1 MKRRNISERDSWLR
15 VGLVAAAMTV
25 AAISPAGLGPVAS
38 ADPVSDILASAHT
51 SANGSQ
57 LVRVVPAEDR
67 QLTFFV
73 RSTAMHRDI
82 EVNVIRP
89 ADTSAPR
96 PTLYLL
102 NGAGGGEDS
111 KTWQQQTDVASFFG
125 DKNVNVV
132 IPVGGAFSYY
142 TDWNANDPALGL
154 NKWTTFLTGE
164 LPPIVD
170 SALGTSG
177 VNAIGGLSMA
187 GGAVLSLAQTAPTL
201 YKAVG
206 SYSGCAETSS
216 PLGQTFVKMVVETR
230 GGGKV
235 SNMWGAASDPAWNA
249 NDPYVNAEKLRGITL
264 YISTGSGLPGPND
277 TPNGPGIDGKYSV
290 LANQIALGGV
300 IEAAVNVCTA
310 HLATRLNELRIPATV
325 DFKPT
330 GTHSWGYWQD
340 DLHRSW
346 PVMAGAMGV

>member
-1 MKRRNISERDSWLR
+1 MKRLNTSAPAWRRPLLAAVAVALA
-15 VGLVAAAMTV
+15 VGSAAGV
-25 AAISPAGLGPVAS
+25 GSVAS
-38 ADPVSDILASAHT
+38 ADPASDILAKARPSADG
-51 SANGSQ
+51 SA
-57 LVRVVPAEDR
+57 LVRVVPEAGR
-67 QLTFFV
+67 QLTLYV
-73 RSTAMHRDI
+73 HSVAMNRDI

-102 NGAGGGEDS
+102 NGAGGGEDDR
-111 KTWQQQTDVASFFG
+111 TWLQQTDVVPFFG

-142 TDWNANDPALGL
+142 TDWKQSDPALGL

-164 LPPIVD
+164 LPSIID
-170 SALGTSG
+170 TALGTSG
-177 VNAIGGLSMA
+177 VNSIAGLSMA
-187 GGAVLSLAQTAPTL
+187 GGAVLSLAEAAPTL

-216 PLGQTFVKMVVETR
+216 PLGQTFVKMVVESR

-235 SNMWGAASDPAWNA
+235 SNMWGAANDPAWKA
-249 NDPYVNAEKLRGITL
+249 NDPFVNAEKLRGVAL

-277 TPNGPGIDGKYSV
+277 TPTGPGIDGNYAT
-290 LANQIALGGV
+290 LANQVALGGV
-300 IEAAVNVCTA
+300 IEGAVNACTA
-310 HLATRLNELRIPATV
+310 HLASRLNELKIPATF
-325 DFKPT
+325 DFKPA

-346 PVMAGAMGV
+346 PMLAGAMGA